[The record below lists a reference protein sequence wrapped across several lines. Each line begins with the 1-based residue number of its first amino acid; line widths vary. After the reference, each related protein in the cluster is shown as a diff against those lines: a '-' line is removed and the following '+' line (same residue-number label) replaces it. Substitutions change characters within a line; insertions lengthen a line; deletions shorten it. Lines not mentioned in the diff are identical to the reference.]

1 MGIFGWTKQ
10 EVWKDFR
17 EQFLPS
23 VIAECCYDTSEDL
36 ADDSFWP
43 NLFNILVDYLLFLLS
58 ILALY
63 GWC

>member
-23 VIAECCYDTSEDL
+23 VIAKCYYDTSEDL
-36 ADDSFWP
+36 A
-43 NLFNILVDYLLFLLS
+43 VT
-58 ILALY
+58 ILA
-63 GWC
+63 